1 MDGRHETGRPRWWRR
16 RWVTVVLSLVIV
28 GCIAFLIAAEY
39 VLRHVEP
46 LVRQRVIETL
56 AARFHAPVELDGLSI
71 AIAEG
76 VEVHGHGLRIGRAAV
91 PGESA
96 QSQAPTLVYVR
107 SFGFRTSVKS
117 LLHPPT
123 RIARV
128 DVDGM
133 EIHVPPR
140 GDRGDLFGAQSGAG
154 PQREKVALI
163 VDDLRCSDV
172 KLVIETAKPGKV
184 PLEFD
189 IQSLNLRDIG
199 EAKPFAYEAE
209 LTNPKPIGQ
218 IHARGH
224 FGPWDSDDPRS
235 TAIDGLYDFDHADLN
250 TIKGLGGTLSSRGQ
264 FAGVLDHVTI
274 DGETDTPDFSLDV
287 SEHPVP
293 LHTVFHAYVDGTTGD
308 TTLDPV
314 RARMLSS
321 AFLARGTVRQVRGK
335 GHDIALN
342 VDVLSA
348 KIQDF
353 LRLGTK
359 TTPPLMNGALVMK
372 ANLHVP
378 PGPERVARKL
388 ELAGHFDLTEV
399 RFNHPKVQDK
409 VDGLSARA
417 MGRPE
422 EVKTASTD
430 RQAEVRSGMSARFSL
445 ARGLMFVNDL
455 HYQIP
460 GALVLLNGVYSMDGN
475 VFEFKGHV
483 RTDATASQMVGGWK
497 GMLLKP
503 ADRFFKKD
511 GAGLELPIA
520 ISGTQ
525 GDVRLG
531 LALHGAAGESN
542 GEMVKDLK
550 VRRQDLE
557 ADARIRREERR
568 AKKQQEKADGRIVG
582 QDAPAKGTPRLK
594 RREPGAVP
602 VPPN

>member
-1 MDGRHETGRPRWWRR
+1 MNEGKETGRPRWWRR
-16 RWVTVVLSLVIV
+16 RWLTVVLSLVTV
-28 GCIAFLIAAEY
+28 GCIAFLIATEY

-46 LVRQRVIETL
+46 IVRQRVIETL

-71 AIAEG
+71 AVADG
-76 VEVHGHGLRIGRAAV
+76 VEVHGHGLRIGRAAA

-96 QSQAPTLVYVR
+96 QAQARTLVYVK

-117 LLHPPT
+117 LMHPPT

-140 GDRGDLFGAQSGAG
+140 GDRGDLFGQQSGAG

-163 VDDLRCSDV
+163 VGDLRCTNV
-172 KLVIETAKPGKV
+172 KLVIETSKPGKD

-189 IQSLNLRDIG
+189 IQSLNLQDVG
-199 EAKPFAYEAE
+199 EGRPFAYEAE
-209 LTNPKPIGQ
+209 LTNPKPVGQ

-235 TAIDGLYDFDHADLN
+235 TALDGLYDFDHADLN
-250 TIKGLGGTLSSRGQ
+250 TIKGLGGILSSRGQ
-264 FAGVLDHVTI
+264 FAGVLDHLTI

-287 SEHPVP
+287 SEHAMP

-314 RARMLSS
+314 RARLLNS
-321 AFLARGTVRQVRGK
+321 AFVARGTVQRVRGR

-342 VDVLSA
+342 VDVPNA
-348 KIQDF
+348 RMQDF

-359 TTPPLMNGALVMK
+359 TTPPLMNGVLTMK
-372 ANLHVP
+372 AKLHVP
-378 PGPERVARKL
+378 PGQERVARKL
-388 ELAGHFDLTEV
+388 ELAGNFKLTEV
-399 RFNHPKVQDK
+399 RFNNPKVQDQ

-417 MGRPE
+417 MGRPGDVRE
-422 EVKTASTD
+422 ASTD
-430 RQAEVRSGMSARFSL
+430 RQAQVQSGMSARFSL
-445 ARGLMFVNDL
+445 ARGLMLVNDL

-460 GALVLLNGVYSMDGN
+460 GATVLLNGAYTMDGN

-525 GDVRLG
+525 GDVRVG
-531 LALHGAAGESN
+531 LATHGAAGESN
-542 GEMVKDLK
+542 KEMVEDLK
-550 VRRQDLE
+550 VRRGDLE
-557 ADARIRREERR
+557 ADARMRREEKR
-568 AKKQQEKADGRIVG
+568 AKKEQEKADGMIVG
-582 QDAPAKGTPRLK
+582 EPSSPRLK
-594 RREPGAVP
+594 RRRAPAP
-602 VPPN
+602 QN